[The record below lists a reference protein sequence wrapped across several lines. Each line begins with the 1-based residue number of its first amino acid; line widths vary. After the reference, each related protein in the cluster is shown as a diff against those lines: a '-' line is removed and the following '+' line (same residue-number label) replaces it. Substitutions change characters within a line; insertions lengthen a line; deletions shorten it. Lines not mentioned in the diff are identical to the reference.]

1 MGGHDVEYYVAKSKE
16 GASRCCGDDLT
27 DCKCPKK
34 DTDKFKD
41 NIGSWCA
48 DIATCDND
56 DDVDEAES
64 HAPKRP
70 YVLTVAEV
78 EEALVE

>member
-1 MGGHDVEYYVAKSKE
+1 MGGHNVEYFVAKAKE

-41 NIGSWCA
+41 NIGAWCA
-48 DIATCDND
+48 DIATCDNNT
-56 DDVDEAES
+56 
-64 HAPKRP
+64 APKLMH
-70 YVLTVAEV
+70 VLTMSEV